1 MRMRMHSTPAGGPG
15 WRLGGWAAGRLGAS
29 GLRELRDRL
38 AAPADEDRPVLGEGQ
53 SFGPQGGGGV
63 VLHVADL
70 ELESVQPQGGRRA
83 LANLLLQHNSQLRA
97 LYRACW

>member
-1 MRMRMHSTPAGGPG
+1 
-15 WRLGGWAAGRLGAS
+15 
-29 GLRELRDRL
+29 
-38 AAPADEDRPVLGEGQ
+38 
-53 SFGPQGGGGV
+53 

-70 ELESVQPQGGRRA
+70 EQESVQPAGGRRA